1 MASFQTQSFEEID
14 PAGDLILNIVEYD
27 YATYN
32 ANGGHPPLRTAC
44 FKVSRQ
50 TLLDVAGNDYWK
62 RLLNGSFQEANSN
75 EVTLKD
81 DSVASMELWLRVF
94 HGTLVEDSY
103 LIPVEQ
109 IWHAI
114 ELSRKYL
121 FHLEKLNAWFET
133 YWTKLDKKS
142 LETDDLRALLFP
154 CQALEHAGA
163 FAYVTKRLA
172 NEVAIHI
179 EELNPTRFR
188 HLRCEGRVIQQLNAV
203 RGSMR
208 GKIIAGLFEPLNDF
222 CRLKCDVHEKCIAA
236 YLEGVKRTEIWPLQ
250 HQHHKSNKDVT
261 DSIGFLHWKCSI
273 PKGAC
278 YLCQNQLS
286 GANIRK
292 TRSDLMSYWEGLCL
306 DCMDISQPKT
316 GDSDTDYWL
325 HNRLRIWGSR
335 CRLSHTRNTWY
346 FSFMGRPE
354 VMTKFQQEQQAR
366 KKAERYHSDQDT
378 E

>member
-1 MASFQTQSFEEID
+1 MATFQTQSLEEID
-14 PAGDLILNIVEYD
+14 PAGDLTLNIVEYD
-27 YATYN
+27 YSTYN
-32 ANGGHPPLRTAC
+32 ANGEYPPLRTAS

-50 TLLDVAGNDYWK
+50 TLLQVAGNDYWK
-62 RLLNGSFQEANSN
+62 RLLAGGFQEAGSN
-75 EVTLKD
+75 AITLKD
-81 DSVASMELWLRVF
+81 DSIASMELWLRVL
-94 HGTLVEDSY
+94 HGNLVEDSY

-121 FHLEKLNAWFET
+121 FHLEKLNAWFKT
-133 YWTKLDKKS
+133 YWTKVDKQG
-142 LETDDLRALLFP
+142 LETDDLRMLLYP
-154 CQALEHAGA
+154 CQALEHAKA

-172 NEVAIHI
+172 NEVATHI

-188 HLRCEGRVIQQLNAV
+188 HLHCEGRVIQQLNAV

-208 GKIIAGLFEPLNDF
+208 GKIIAGLFEPLNNF
-222 CRLKCDVHEKCIAA
+222 CPLKCDVHEKSIAA

-261 DSIGFLHWKCSI
+261 DSAGFLNWKCST
-273 PKGAC
+273 PTGAC
-278 YLCQNQLS
+278 YTCQKQLG
-286 GANIRK
+286 GAHIRK
-292 TRSDLMSYWEGLCL
+292 TRVDLMNYWEGLCL

-325 HNRLRIWGSR
+325 HNGLKEWSKG
-335 CRLSHTRNTWY
+335 CNLSHGRNTWY

-354 VMTKFQQEQQAR
+354 IMTKFQEEQLAR
-366 KKAERYHSDQDT
+366 RKGGRYDSD
-378 E
+378 